1 MTSEIAGDFD
11 VSEGDTRLEGGS
23 NRGNQSRGFGRTTVE
38 STSRRAAATSS
49 RRNRAIVAADCPL
62 GL

>member
-1 MTSEIAGDFD
+1 MCPRGIPGWRVDPTGGIA
-11 VSEGDTRLEGGS
+11 
-23 NRGNQSRGFGRTTVE
+23 RGFGRTTVE